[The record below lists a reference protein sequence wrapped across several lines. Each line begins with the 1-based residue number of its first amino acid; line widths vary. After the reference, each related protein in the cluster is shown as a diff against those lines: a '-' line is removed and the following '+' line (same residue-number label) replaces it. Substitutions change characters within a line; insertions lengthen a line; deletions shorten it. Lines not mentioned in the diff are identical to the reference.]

1 MPEVG
6 SRVGSM
12 AATWR
17 GNTYLLVSFPV
28 GLASFVFLVTGI
40 SVGVSL
46 AIVWVG
52 LPILAATLVGSRWM
66 ARFERRRAAI
76 TLGEPIPSTYL
87 TPHRR
92 GLLGWLHTAI
102 GDSATWKDILW
113 LLILLPALGLAGFT
127 LAVSLW
133 GAALGLVFLP
143 AWYWA
148 VGDTGVDLG
157 AVNVNTLD
165 EAWIGIPVGLVLLT
179 FTVPLTR
186 LAGIGLARL
195 GRVLLAPSERRR
207 VVELERTRA
216 GAVDSQ
222 AAELQRIERDLHDGA
237 QARLVALAMDL
248 GMAQEK
254 LDSDPAGARALVAEA
269 HSEAKRA
276 LVELRDLSRG
286 IYPAI
291 LTDRGIGPALSSI
304 AAGNPVEVRLD
315 VELDG
320 RLPAAVEAA
329 AYFVAVEALTNVAKH
344 SGAEHCRVHVVHRGD
359 RLRLDVTDDGAGG
372 ADPAGAGLTGLRQ
385 RVEALDGTLVIEPA
399 HPGTTIRAELPCVS

>member
-1 MPEVG
+1 
-6 SRVGSM
+6 M

-28 GLASFVFLVTGI
+28 GLATFVFLFTMY
-40 SVGVSL
+40 SVGVAL

-52 LPILAATLVGSRWM
+52 IPILAATFVAQRWL

-76 TLGEPIPSTYL
+76 TLGEPIPASYL
-87 TPHRR
+87 QPHRR
-92 GLLGWLHTAI
+92 GMLGWIHTAI
-102 GDSATWKDILW
+102 GDSATWKDMLW
-113 LLILLPALGLAGFT
+113 LILVLPVLGLAGFT
-127 LAVSLW
+127 LAVCTW
-133 GAALGLVFLP
+133 GAGLGLLFLP
-143 AWYWA
+143 AWYWI

-157 AVNVNTLD
+157 ALNVDTLD
-165 EAWIGIPVGLVLLT
+165 EAWIGIPFGLVVLT
-179 FTVPLTR
+179 ITVPLTR
-186 LAGIGLARL
+186 GLGIGLARL
-195 GRVLLAPSERRR
+195 GRALLAPSEHRR

-254 LDSDPAGARALVAEA
+254 LDSDPAGARALVAGA
-269 HSEAKRA
+269 HGEAKRA
-276 LVELRDLSRG
+276 LAELRDLSRG

-291 LTDRGIGPALSSI
+291 LTDRGLGPALSSI
-304 AAGNPVEVRLD
+304 AARNPVEVALD
-315 VELDG
+315 VDLDG
-320 RLPAAVEAA
+320 RLPAATEAA
-329 AYFVAVEALTNVAKH
+329 AYFVVVEALTNVAKH
-344 SGAEHCRVHVVHRGD
+344 SGAEHCRVRIVRRRD
-359 RLRLDVTDDGAGG
+359 RLQLMVTDDGDGG

-385 RVEALDGTLVIEPA
+385 RVEALDGTLAVAEA